1 MKKLLFIGILLG
13 MLTACSETETVVPHQ
28 EETMFVGMELNT
40 LPYEGVDTRA
50 IADEV
55 KYVTVMLF
63 DRATQL
69 YNRQFSFDVVG
80 TSYIFNMPVGNWT
93 MVLVGTGDGLIAD
106 FATTPTVGVTLL
118 TDVMLSLTQPTA
130 TTYST
135 TREYFYARQNIAVTS
150 ATTLIPAVTLVRIV
164 GKMTVTATQALSDS
178 LSYVKITL
186 KNMVSSV
193 NFMGTKSTAYVD
205 QVMEQT
211 GASASGIYSF
221 GFYGFGSKTLGTTA
235 TDFNVNMGYIRKSSP
250 LTLYNFQ
257 MDNAGDLQAGGLI
270 VNTQTTITIGI

>member
-1 MKKLLFIGILLG
+1 MKKLLFIGILFG
-13 MLTACSETETVVPHQ
+13 MLAACSETETVVSQ
-28 EETMFVGMELNT
+28 KETISVGMELNSR
-40 LPYEGVDTRA
+40 PYEGIDTRA

-63 DRATQL
+63 DQTTQL

-93 MVLVGTGDGLIAD
+93 MVLVGTGDGTIAD

-118 TDVMLSLTQPTA
+118 TDVMLSLTKPTP

-150 ATTLIPAVTLVRIV
+150 ATTSIPAVTLVRIV
-164 GKMTVTATQALSDS
+164 GKMTVNTTLALSDS
-178 LSYVKITL
+178 LSYVKTTL
-186 KNMVSSV
+186 KNMVPSV

-211 GASASGIYSF
+211 GASTSGQYSF
-221 GFYGFGSKTLGTTA
+221 GFYSFGSKTLGTTA
-235 TDFNVNMGYIRKSSP
+235 TNFNINMGYIRKSQP
-250 LTLYNFQ
+250 LTQYNFQ
-257 MDNAGDLQAGGLI
+257 IDNAGDLQAGGLI